1 MNTLKLIA
9 FSSNNKEPQ
18 KIVLL
23 NESGEEVAKV
33 YCDQE
38 ITFNKPILMGSN
50 NWYAINAV
58 AENFYLFYENIE
70 HRS

>member
-18 KIVLL
+18 KIMLL
-23 NESGEEVAKV
+23 NESGEDVATV